1 MATLERNNAASP
13 GEAAKKSALVAR
25 LKTALRPLAPA
36 ARQLLPWRAETPSW
50 EKSFAVLRRYGL
62 QPATVFDIGVAY
74 GTYELYRAFPNAFY
88 HLIDPTFESLHH
100 MRELGRRRL
109 HCEIHSVALGNCE
122 GEVMIEIRPDIQG
135 ATLLEDFTPRE
146 ILRHDRVPMR
156 RFDSLFGQI
165 ARPALAKIDVQ
176 GAELMVL
183 EGMSGR
189 MDSLD
194 ALVVETST
202 IASVKGGAEV
212 HDVVRF
218 MHGHGFVLSDVVGLT
233 RRPLDSATAQLDLLF
248 LRDDA
253 GPRRD
258 RRWAEAM

>member
-1 MATLERNNAASP
+1 VP
-13 GEAAKKSALVAR
+13 GETAAPNGLVAR
-25 LKTALRPLAPA
+25 LKTALRPLVPA
-36 ARQLLPWRAETPSW
+36 AKRLLPWLAETPSW

-74 GTYELYRAFPNAFY
+74 GTYELYRAFPDAYY
-88 HLIDPTFESLHH
+88 HLIDPTFESLQH
-100 MRELGRRRL
+100 MRQLGRRLR
-109 HCEIHSVALGNCE
+109 CEIHSVALGNCD

-146 ILRHDRVPMR
+146 IVRHDRVPMR
-156 RFDSLFGQI
+156 RFDALFGEI

-189 MDSLD
+189 MDNLD
-194 ALVVETST
+194 AVVVETST

-218 MHGHGFVLSDVVGLT
+218 MHQHNFVLADVVGLT

-253 GPRRD
+253 GPRQD
-258 RRWAEAM
+258 RRWAEAV

>member
-1 MATLERNNAASP
+1 VPDAAAEPS
-13 GEAAKKSALVAR
+13 GLVAR
-25 LKTALRPLAPA
+25 LKNTLRPFLPM
-36 ARQLLPWRAETPSW
+36 ARQMLPWLAETPSW
-50 EKSFAVLRRYGL
+50 EKSFAVLRHYGL
-62 QPATVFDIGVAY
+62 EPATVFDIGVAY
-74 GTYELYRAFPNAFY
+74 GTYELYRAFPDAYY

-100 MRELGRRRL
+100 MRQLGRRLR
-109 HCEIHSVALGNCE
+109 CEIHSVALGDHD

-156 RFDSLFGQI
+156 RFDALFDEI
-165 ARPALAKIDVQ
+165 DRPALAKIDVQ

-189 MDSLD
+189 MGSLD
-194 ALVVETST
+194 AVVVETST

-218 MHGHGFVLSDVVGLT
+218 MHDHDFALADVIGLT

-248 LRDDA
+248 LRDDW

-258 RRWAEAM
+258 RRWAEAV

>member
-1 MATLERNNAASP
+1 VSGDAADQS
-13 GEAAKKSALVAR
+13 GIVAR
-25 LKTALRPLAPA
+25 LKNALRPFVPA
-36 ARQLLPWRAETPSW
+36 AKRMLPWLADTPSW

-74 GTYELYRAFPNAFY
+74 GTYELYRAFPDAYY

-100 MRELGRRRL
+100 MRQLGRRLR
-109 HCEIHSVALGNCE
+109 CEIHSVALGNRE

-146 ILRHDRVPMR
+146 IVRHDRVPMR
-156 RFDSLFGQI
+156 RFDALFDDI
-165 ARPALAKIDVQ
+165 ARPALVKIDVQ
-176 GAELMVL
+176 GAELLVL

-189 MDSLD
+189 MDNLD
-194 ALVVETST
+194 AVVIETST

-218 MHGHGFVLSDVVGLT
+218 MHDHGFALADVIGLT

-248 LRDDA
+248 LPEDW

>member
-1 MATLERNNAASP
+1 M
-13 GEAAKKSALVAR
+13 
-25 LKTALRPLAPA
+25 
-36 ARQLLPWRAETPSW
+36 LPWLAETPSW
-50 EKSFAVLRRYGL
+50 DKSFAVLRRYGL

-74 GTYELYRAFPNAFY
+74 GTYELYRAFPDAYY

-100 MRELGRRRL
+100 MRELRRRL
-109 HCEIHSVALGNCE
+109 RCEIHSIALGDHE
-122 GEVMIEIRPDIQG
+122 GDVMIEIRPDIQG

-146 ILRHDRVPMR
+146 IVRHDRVPMR
-156 RFDSLFGQI
+156 RFDALFDEI

-183 EGMSGR
+183 EGMSGCLE
-189 MDSLD
+189 SLD
-194 ALVVETST
+194 AVVVETST

-212 HDVVRF
+212 HDVVHF
-218 MHGHGFVLSDVVGLT
+218 MHDHGFVLADVIGLT

-248 LRDDA
+248 LPDDC